1 MKWIIALVV
10 IIILGAIIGPMA
22 SGNAGYVLVQF
33 AGVAIETTVVGLFVV
48 TVVAVA
54 VLAVVWSLLRRLL
67 SKTRQGRKWLANR
80 SERKA
85 QTMYQQGIR
94 ELLNDE
100 PNKAAE
106 SFAKAY
112 KKAPD
117 NNLAALT
124 AATACL
130 DKDAGKATYWQ
141 EEAGSFYENSDT
153 LLQLVVI
160 EQQVRVN
167 PAEADRKIQSLL
179 KTKPHTANVLKLAY
193 RVFSASGNWQQLK
206 DLLPELRQVTDLAPA
221 EFERLEY
228 QVYFERFVAEGRKS
242 NEMLYNE
249 WRSLPSKQRADATVR
264 LSYAAALKHLGDHE
278 ISARVILKGL
288 KRGDL
293 EPAAVNSLHLFN
305 AKSEK
310 LLEFVQAQLKQNPE
324 SRDYLY
330 ALAQIAM
337 DNQDFSLAQRA
348 LKKLAEIE
356 PSSHVYRLLGDAY
369 HALGDSQLAANAYK
383 EALAH

>member
-124 AATACL
+124 AAAACL

-160 EQQVRVN
+160 EQQVKVN

-221 EFERLEY
+221 QFERLEY

-356 PSSHVYRLLGDAY
+356 PGSHVYRLLGDAY

>member
-160 EQQVRVN
+160 EQQVKVN

-356 PSSHVYRLLGDAY
+356 PGSHVYRLLGDAY

>member
-160 EQQVRVN
+160 EQQVKVN

>member
-10 IIILGAIIGPMA
+10 VIILGAVIGPLA
-22 SGNAGYVLVQF
+22 SGNAGYVLIQF
-33 AGVAIETTVVGLFVV
+33 AGVAVETTVVGLVVV
-48 TVVAVA
+48 TIVAVA
-54 VLAVVWSLLRRLL
+54 VLAVIISLLRRLL

-85 QTMYQQGIR
+85 QTIFQQGIR

-112 KKAPD
+112 KKSPD
-117 NNLAALT
+117 NNVAALT
-124 AATACL
+124 TVASCL
-130 DKDAGKATYWQ
+130 NKDAGKATYWQ
-141 EEAGSFYENSDT
+141 EEAGKFYEDADT

-160 EQQVRVN
+160 EQQVKTD
-167 PAEADRKIQSLL
+167 PAKADKKMRSLL
-179 KTKPHTANVLKLAY
+179 ESKQHSTNVLKLAY
-193 RVFSASGNWQQLK
+193 RVFKASGDWQQLK
-206 DLLPELRQVTDLAPA
+206 DLLPELRKVTDLAPA

-228 QVYFERFVAEGRKS
+228 QVYFERFVAEGRRS
-242 NEMLYNE
+242 NEILYNE
-249 WRSLPSKQRADATVR
+249 WRSLPSKQRTDATIR

-293 EPAAVNSLHLFN
+293 QPAAVNSLRLFN

-324 SRDYLY
+324 NRDYLY

-356 PSSHVYRLLGDAY
+356 PSSHAYRLLGDAY

>member
-324 SRDYLY
+324 SRD
-330 ALAQIAM
+330 
-337 DNQDFSLAQRA
+337 
-348 LKKLAEIE
+348 
-356 PSSHVYRLLGDAY
+356 
-369 HALGDSQLAANAYK
+369 
-383 EALAH
+383 

>member
-141 EEAGSFYENSDT
+141 EEADSFYEDSDT

-160 EQQVRVN
+160 EQQVKVN

-356 PSSHVYRLLGDAY
+356 PGSHVYRLLGDAY

>member
-1 MKWIIALVV
+1 MRWIIALVV
-10 IIILGAIIGPMA
+10 IVILGAIIGPMA

-33 AGVAIETTVVGLFVV
+33 AGVAIETTVVGLI
-48 TVVAVA
+48 VVAIVTA
-54 VLAVVWSLLRRLL
+54 TLLTVIVSLLRRLL

-85 QTMYQQGIR
+85 QTIFQQGIR

-100 PNKAAE
+100 PQKAAE
-106 SFAKAY
+106 SFSKAY
-112 KKAPD
+112 KKSPD
-117 NNLAALT
+117 KNTAALT
-124 AATACL
+124 TLACCL
-130 DKDAGKATYWQ
+130 NKDAGKATFWQ
-141 EEAGSFYENSDT
+141 DEAGTFYEDADT

-160 EQQVRVN
+160 EQQVKTD
-167 PAEADRKIQSLL
+167 PSQADKTIQSLL
-179 KTKPHTANVLKLAY
+179 TSKPHSANALKLAY
-193 RVFSASGNWQQLK
+193 RVFKASGNWQQLK
-206 DLLPELRQVTDLAPA
+206 ELLPELRQVTDLPPA

-228 QVYFERFVAEGRKS
+228 QVYFERFVAEGRRS
-242 NEMLYNE
+242 NEILYNE
-249 WRSLPSKQRADATVR
+249 WRSLSSKLRSDSTIR

-278 ISARVILKGL
+278 PSARVILKGL
-288 KRGDL
+288 RRGDL
-293 EPAAVNSLHLFN
+293 QPSAVNSLHLFN

-310 LLEFVQAQLKQNPE
+310 LLEFVQAQLKQNPQD
-324 SRDYLY
+324 RDYLY

-348 LKKLAEIE
+348 LKKLTEIE
-356 PSSHVYRLLGDAY
+356 PSSRVYRLLGDAY

>member
-1 MKWIIALVV
+1 MKT
-10 IIILGAIIGPMA
+10 PTH
-22 SGNAGYVLVQF
+22 S
-33 AGVAIETTVVGLFVV
+33 
-48 TVVAVA
+48 
-54 VLAVVWSLLRRLL
+54 
-67 SKTRQGRKWLANR
+67 
-80 SERKA
+80 
-85 QTMYQQGIR
+85 
-94 ELLNDE
+94 
-100 PNKAAE
+100 
-106 SFAKAY
+106 
-112 KKAPD
+112 
-117 NNLAALT
+117 
-124 AATACL
+124 
-130 DKDAGKATYWQ
+130 
-141 EEAGSFYENSDT
+141 
-153 LLQLVVI
+153 
-160 EQQVRVN
+160 
-167 PAEADRKIQSLL
+167 AEADRKIQSLL

-288 KRGDL
+288 KRGEL

>member
-10 IIILGAIIGPMA
+10 IIILGAIIGPLA

-48 TVVAVA
+48 TIVAIA
-54 VLAVVWSLLRRLL
+54 VLSVIVSLMRKML

-85 QTMYQQGIR
+85 QTIFQQGIR

-100 PNKAAE
+100 PNKATE
-106 SFAKAY
+106 SFSKAY
-112 KKAPD
+112 KKSPD
-117 NNLAALT
+117 NNIAALT
-124 AATACL
+124 AIAACL
-130 DKDAGKATYWQ
+130 HKDAGKAVYWQ
-141 EEAGSFYENSDT
+141 EEAGKFYENANT

-160 EQQVRVN
+160 EQQVKKA
-167 PAEADRKIQSLL
+167 PAEADKKMQNLL
-179 KTKPHTANVLKLAY
+179 NSKPHSSNLLKLAY
-193 RVFSASGNWQQLK
+193 RVFKASGNWQQLK
-206 DLLPELRQVTDLAPA
+206 DLLPELRKVSDLTPA
-221 EFERLEY
+221 EFDRLEY
-228 QVYFERFVAEGRKS
+228 QVYFERFVAEGRKGS
-242 NEMLYNE
+242 DILYNE
-249 WRSLPSKQRADATVR
+249 WRSLSGKQRSDATIR
-264 LSYAAALKHLGDHE
+264 LSYAAALKHLGDYE
-278 ISARVILKGL
+278 ISANVILKGL
-288 KRGDL
+288 KKGDL
-293 EPAAVNSLHLFN
+293 QPSAVNSLRLFN

-310 LLEFVQAQLKQNPE
+310 LLEFVQSQLKQDPE
-324 SRDYLY
+324 NRDYLY
-330 ALAQIAM
+330 ALALIAI

-356 PSSHVYRLLGDAY
+356 PSSSVYRLLGDTY

>member
-10 IIILGAIIGPMA
+10 IIILGAIIGPLA

-48 TVVAVA
+48 TIVAIA
-54 VLAVVWSLLRRLL
+54 VLSVVVSLLRRLL

-85 QTMYQQGIR
+85 QNIFQQGIR
-94 ELLNDE
+94 ELLDDNPE
-100 PNKAAE
+100 KATE
-106 SFAKAY
+106 SLSKAY
-112 KKAPD
+112 KKSPD
-117 NNLAALT
+117 NNIAALT
-124 AATACL
+124 AIAACL
-130 DKDAGKATYWQ
+130 NKDAGKATYWHD
-141 EEAGSFYENSDT
+141 EAGSFYDNADT
-153 LLQLVVI
+153 LLQLVSI
-160 EQQVRVN
+160 EQSVKKA
-167 PAEADRKIQSLL
+167 PTEADKEMRSLL
-179 KTKPHTANVLKLAY
+179 EAKPHSANVLKLAY
-193 RVFSASGNWQQLK
+193 RVFKASGNWQQLK
-206 DLLPELRQVTDLAPA
+206 ELLPELRRVTDLAPA
-221 EFERLEY
+221 EFDRLEY

-249 WRSLPSKQRADATVR
+249 WRSLPSKQRSNVTIR
-264 LSYAAALKHLGDHE
+264 LSYAAALKHLGDYE
-278 ISARVILKGL
+278 VSARVILKGL
-288 KRGDL
+288 KRGEL
-293 EPAAVNSLHLFN
+293 QPAAVNSLHLFN

-310 LLEFVQAQLKQNPE
+310 LLEFVQAQLKQDPE
-324 SRDYLY
+324 NRDYLY

-356 PSSHVYRLLGDAY
+356 PSSHVYRLLGNAY

>member
-356 PSSHVYRLLGDAY
+356 PGSHVYRLLGDAY

>member
-1 MKWIIALVV
+1 MKWIIALIV

-33 AGVAIETTVVGLFVV
+33 AGVAIETTVVGLVLV
-48 TVVAVA
+48 TIVGVAI
-54 VLAVVWSLLRRLL
+54 LAVIVSLLRRLL

-85 QTMYQQGIR
+85 QTIFQQGIR

-112 KKAPD
+112 KKSPD
-117 NNLAALT
+117 HNVAALT
-124 AATACL
+124 TLASCL
-130 DKDAGKATYWQ
+130 NNDAGKATFWQ
-141 EEAGSFYENSDT
+141 EEAGKFYENADT

-160 EQQVRVN
+160 EQQVKSN
-167 PAEADRKIQSLL
+167 PPQADKMMQSLL
-179 KTKPHTANVLKLAY
+179 DSKPHSANALKLAY
-193 RVFSASGNWQQLK
+193 KVFKASGNWQQLK
-206 DLLPELRQVTDLAPA
+206 NLLPELRQVTDLAPA

-228 QVYFERFVAEGRKS
+228 QVYFERFVAEGRRS
-242 NEMLYNE
+242 NEILYNE
-249 WRSLPSKQRADATVR
+249 WRSLPSKLRSDSTIR

-278 ISARVILKGL
+278 PSARVILKGL
-288 KRGDL
+288 KRGEL
-293 EPAAVNSLHLFN
+293 QPAAVNSLHLFT

-324 SRDYLY
+324 HRDYLY

-348 LKKLAEIE
+348 LKKLTEVE
-356 PSSHVYRLLGDAY
+356 PSSRVYRLLGDAY

>member
-10 IIILGAIIGPMA
+10 IIILGAILGPLA

-33 AGVAIETTVVGLFVV
+33 AGVAIETTVVGLIVV
-48 TVVAVA
+48 TIVAIA
-54 VLAVVWSLLRRLL
+54 VLSVVVSLLRRLL

-85 QTMYQQGIR
+85 QTIFQQGIR

-100 PNKAAE
+100 PQKATE
-106 SFAKAY
+106 SFSKAY
-112 KKAPD
+112 KKSPD
-117 NNLAALT
+117 NNIAALT
-124 AATACL
+124 AMAACL
-130 DKDAGKATYWQ
+130 NRDAGKATYWH
-141 EEAGSFYENSDT
+141 EEAGTFYENADT

-160 EQQVRVN
+160 EQQVKKD
-167 PAEADRKIQSLL
+167 PAEADKKMRSLL
-179 KTKPHTANVLKLAY
+179 DSKPHSANVLKLAY
-193 RVFSASGNWQQLK
+193 RVFKASGNWQQLR
-206 DLLPELRQVTDLAPA
+206 DLLPELRQVTDLVPA

-228 QVYFERFVAEGRKS
+228 QVYFEHFVAEGRKG
-242 NEMLYNE
+242 NEVLYNE
-249 WRSLPSKQRADATVR
+249 WRSLSGKQRSDATVR

-278 ISARVILKGL
+278 ISANVILKGL

-293 EPAAVNSLHLFN
+293 QPGAVNSLRLFN

-310 LLEFVQAQLKQNPE
+310 LLEFVQTQLKQEPE
-324 SRDYLY
+324 NRDYLY
-330 ALAQIAM
+330 ALALIAI
-337 DNQDFSLAQRA
+337 DNRDFSLAQRA
-348 LKKLAEIE
+348 LKKLAGIE
-356 PSSHVYRLLGDAY
+356 PSSNVYRLLGDTY